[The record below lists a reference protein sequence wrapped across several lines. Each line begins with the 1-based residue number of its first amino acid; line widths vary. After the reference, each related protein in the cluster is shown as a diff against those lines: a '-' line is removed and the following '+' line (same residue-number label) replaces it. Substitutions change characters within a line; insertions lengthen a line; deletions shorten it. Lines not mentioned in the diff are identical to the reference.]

1 MSYWKH
7 WKYKHLTFFIISI
20 IFVALLTKLEIFH
33 QTLIHLGNFGY
44 IGAFFAGILFVSTYT
59 VSIGALLL
67 LILAEYLNPIEIALI
82 AGLGAVFGDYV
93 IFRLVKDNLVY
104 ELADIYNH
112 FGGKHLSH
120 LLHTRYFSW
129 SLPVIG
135 ALIIASPLPDEMG
148 VGLLGISKMS
158 TYSLFCL
165 LYLTQLEYLLSYQ
178 LPYWLSLNKSGI
190 LNIRRKPE
198 IGYNTVNGSPPSPR

>member
-1 MSYWKH
+1 MSYWQH
-7 WKYKHLTFFIISI
+7 WKYKHLTFFFISI
-20 IFVALLTKLEIFH
+20 IFVAFLTRLELFH
-33 QTLIHLGNFGY
+33 QTLIHLGNYGY

-82 AGLGAVFGDYV
+82 AGIGAVLGDYT
-93 IFRLVKDNLVY
+93 IFRLVKDNLVD
-104 ELADIYNH
+104 ELADIYNK

-129 SLPVIG
+129 TLPVIG

-148 VGLLGISKMS
+148 VGLMGISRMS
-158 TYSLFCL
+158 TYKFLI
-165 LYLTQLEYLLSYQ
+165 LSF
-178 LPYWLSLNKSGI
+178 I
-190 LNIRRKPE
+190 LNSIGIFIVVSASVLVKP
-198 IGYNTVNGSPPSPR
+198 